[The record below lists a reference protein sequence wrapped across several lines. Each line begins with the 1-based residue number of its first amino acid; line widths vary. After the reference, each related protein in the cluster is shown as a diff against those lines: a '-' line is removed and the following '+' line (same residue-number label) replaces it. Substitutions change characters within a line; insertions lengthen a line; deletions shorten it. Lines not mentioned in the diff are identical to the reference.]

1 MNAFI
6 LTGGKSA
13 RMQREKALLS
23 LGGRTFVDIAAG
35 LTAPLFGKVFTVGK
49 PFDNARLS
57 GNVEDSVKGAGPL
70 AGIHAALSANDKEW
84 GFFIGIDYPLVDP
97 SFVLGLA
104 RFVPENGECDGVVPI
119 APDGLHPLLA
129 FYSRRCIP
137 AAARCLAEGNNQV
150 ICMYR
155 AAKIRYVRAAEEIP
169 GLKPG
174 EIDRIF
180 SNVNDLADYE
190 RVKNM
195 YKKG

>member
-6 LTGGKSA
+6 LTGGKST
-13 RMQREKALLS
+13 RMRREKAFLS
-23 LGGRTFVDIAAG
+23 LGGRTFLDIAAG

-49 PFDNARLS
+49 PFENARLA
-57 GNVEDSVKGAGPL
+57 GNVEDSMKGAGPL
-70 AGIHAALSANDKEW
+70 AGIHAALGANDKEW
-84 GFFIGIDYPLVDP
+84 GFFIGIDYPLV
-97 SFVLGLA
+97 
-104 RFVPENGECDGVVPI
+104 PENGEFDGVVPI

-137 AAARCLAEGNNQV
+137 AAARCLDEGNNQV

-155 AAKIRYVRAAEEIP
+155 AAKIRYVRADEEIP

-190 RVKNM
+190 RVKNI
-195 YKKG
+195 Y